1 MTNTNS
7 DPSEVKT
14 MISDISTRRKFA
26 LRFSSMT
33 AGVGFAFAALRDRA
47 WGAQPQATPASPI
60 QKLGYD
66 GKPLTGNPMI
76 SSVVVHNGLIYVSGQ
91 GANDNGVMTTSYATK
106 TGMASGSGQ
115 GANDT
120 IPDNLDIVAHTQ
132 KTMDNVKALIEGAG
146 GDMDNVLCLNVYLAS
161 LDYYEAISK
170 TYSSYFPHR
179 APARCA
185 IAVAE
190 VPGGSLIEVNCIA
203 AVVKS

>member
-1 MTNTNS
+1 
-7 DPSEVKT
+7 
-14 MISDISTRRKFA
+14 MISESSTRRKFVQR
-26 LRFSSMT
+26 LSSLT
-33 AGVGFAFAALRDRA
+33 AGVGLAWSALRARVA
-47 WGAQPQATPASPI
+47 GAEPQAAPAASPI

-66 GKPLTGNPMI
+66 GKPVTGNPMI
-76 SSVVVHNGLIYVSGQ
+76 APVVVHNGLIYIAGQ
-91 GANDNGVMTTSYATK
+91 GANDNGAITTSYKTK
-106 TGMASGSGQ
+106 AGMA
-115 GANDT
+115 GAPPADSSLT
-120 IPDNLDIVAHTQ
+120 DNLDIVAHTQ

-146 GDMDNVLCLNVYLAS
+146 GDMDNVLCLTVYLAS
-161 LDYYEAISK
+161 LDYYEAIGK

>member
-1 MTNTNS
+1 MI
-7 DPSEVKT
+7 SEVA
-14 MISDISTRRKFA
+14 TRRKFVQG
-26 LRFSSMT
+26 LSSLAAS
-33 AGVGFAFAALRDRA
+33 AGLAWAALRARVA
-47 WGAQPQATPASPI
+47 GAEPQSAPASPI

-66 GKPLTGNPMI
+66 GKPVTGNPMI
-76 SSVVVHNGLIYVSGQ
+76 APVVVHGGLIYIAGQ
-91 GANDNGVMTTSYATK
+91 GANDNGTMTASYAAK
-106 TGMASGSGQ
+106 TGMAGAASQ
-115 GANDT
+115 GGNDSAT
-120 IPDNLDIVAHTQ
+120 PDNLDIIAHTQ

-161 LDYYEAISK
+161 LDYYSAINK

>member
-1 MTNTNS
+1 MT
-7 DPSEVKT
+7 
-14 MISDISTRRKFA
+14 SDISTRRKFA
-26 LRFSSMT
+26 LRLSSMA
-33 AGVGFAFAALRDRA
+33 AGVGFAFAALRDQA
-47 WGAQPQATPASPI
+47 LGAQPQTTPASPI

-66 GKPLTGNPMI
+66 GKPVTNKPMI
-76 SSVVVHNGLIYVSGQ
+76 APVVVHDGLIYVSGQ
-91 GANDNGVMTTSYATK
+91 GANDNGIMTTSYATK
-106 TGMASGSGQ
+106 TGMAG
-115 GANDT
+115 GAAAGDSST
-120 IPDNLDIVAHTQ
+120 PDNLDIVAHTQ

-146 GDMDNVLCLNVYLAS
+146 GDMDNVLCLNVFLAS

>member
-1 MTNTNS
+1 MINTNS

-26 LRFSSMT
+26 LRLSSMT
-33 AGVGFAFAALRDRA
+33 AGVGLAWAALRDKA
-47 WGAQPQATPASPI
+47 WGAQPQSSPASPI

-66 GKPLTGNPMI
+66 GKPVTGNPMI
-76 SSVVVHNGLIYVSGQ
+76 APVVVHDGLIYVSGQ

-106 TGMASGSGQ
+106 TGMAGGSGQ
-115 GANDT
+115 GDST
-120 IPDNLDIVAHTQ
+120 PDNLDIVAHTQ

-146 GDMDNVLCLNVYLAS
+146 GDMDNVLCLTVYLAS

>member
-1 MTNTNS
+1 
-7 DPSEVKT
+7 
-14 MISDISTRRKFA
+14 MISDVSTRRTFVQ
-26 LRFSSMT
+26 RCSSLA
-33 AGVGFAFAALRDRA
+33 AGVSLAWAALRTRIA
-47 WGAQPQATPASPI
+47 GAQPQSAAASPI

-66 GKPLTGNPMI
+66 GKPVTGNPRI
-76 SSVVVHNGLIYVSGQ
+76 SPVVVHDGLIYVSGQ
-91 GANDNGVMTTSYATK
+91 GANDNGVMTTSYAAK
-106 TGMASGSGQ
+106 TGMAGAGQ
-115 GANDT
+115 NADDAT
-120 IPDNLDIVAHTQ
+120 PDNLDIVAHTQ
-132 KTMDNVKALIEGAG
+132 KTMDNVKTLVEAAG
-146 GDMDNVLCLNVYLAS
+146 GDMDNVLCLTVYLAS

>member
-1 MTNTNS
+1 
-7 DPSEVKT
+7 

-26 LRFSSMT
+26 LRLSSMA
-33 AGVGFAFAALRDRA
+33 AGVGLAFAAFRDRA
-47 WGAQPQATPASPI
+47 WGASAQSSTPSAI

-66 GKPLTGNPMI
+66 GKPVTNKPMI
-76 SSVVVHNGLIYVSGQ
+76 APVVVHDGLIYVSGQ

-106 TGMASGSGQ
+106 TGMAGGSGQ
-115 GANDT
+115 GGGDNS
-120 IPDNLDIVAHTQ
+120 IPDNVDIVAHTQ

-146 GDMDNVLCLNVYLAS
+146 GDMDNVLCLTVYLAS

-190 VPGGSLIEVNCIA
+190 VPGGSLIEVSCIA

>member
-1 MTNTNS
+1 
-7 DPSEVKT
+7 
-14 MISDISTRRKFA
+14 MISDISARRKFA
-26 LRFSSMT
+26 LRLSSMV
-33 AGVGFAFAALRDRA
+33 AGVGLAWAALRDKA
-47 WGAQPQATPASPI
+47 WGAQPQSSPASPI

-76 SSVVVHNGLIYVSGQ
+76 SPVVVHDGLIYISGQ

-106 TGMASGSGQ
+106 TGMAGGSGQ
-115 GANDT
+115 GAGDSST
-120 IPDNLDIVAHTQ
+120 PDNLDIVAHTQ

-146 GDMDNVLCLNVYLAS
+146 GDMDNVLCLTVYLAS

>member
-1 MTNTNS
+1 MT
-7 DPSEVKT
+7 
-14 MISDISTRRKFA
+14 SDISTRRKFA
-26 LRFSSMT
+26 LRLSSMA

-47 WGAQPQATPASPI
+47 WGAQPQATPALPI

-66 GKPLTGNPMI
+66 GKPVTNKPMI
-76 SSVVVHNGLIYVSGQ
+76 APVVVHDGLIYVSGQ

-106 TGMASGSGQ
+106 TGMAGGAAAGDSG
-115 GANDT
+115 T
-120 IPDNLDIVAHTQ
+120 PDNLDIVAHTQ

-146 GDMDNVLCLNVYLAS
+146 GDMDNVLCLNVFLAS

>member
-1 MTNTNS
+1 
-7 DPSEVKT
+7 
-14 MISDISTRRKFA
+14 MISEASTRRTFVQR
-26 LRFSSMT
+26 LSSLA
-33 AGVGFAFAALRDRA
+33 AGVGLAWSALRTRVA
-47 WGAQPQATPASPI
+47 GAEPQATAAASAI

-66 GKPLTGNPMI
+66 GKPVTGNPMI
-76 SSVVVHNGLIYVSGQ
+76 APAVVHNGLIYVAGQ
-91 GANDNGVMTTSYATK
+91 GANDNGAMTTSYKTK
-106 TGMASGSGQ
+106 TGMARAPESDSSL
-115 GANDT
+115 T
-120 IPDNLDIVAHTQ
+120 DNLDIVAHTQ

-146 GDMDNVLCLNVYLAS
+146 GDMDNVLCLTVYLAS
-161 LDYYEAISK
+161 LDYYEAIAK